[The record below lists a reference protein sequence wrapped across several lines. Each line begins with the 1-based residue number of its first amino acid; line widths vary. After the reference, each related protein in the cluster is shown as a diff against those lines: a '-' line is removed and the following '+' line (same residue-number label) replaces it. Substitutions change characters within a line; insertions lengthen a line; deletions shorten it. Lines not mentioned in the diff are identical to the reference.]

1 MILCAEENQ
10 SDIVLS
16 FKDNLNSTTRA
27 PSTTAKTVLKSSIY
41 SAPLMHTIRPASMLY
56 RGEFVRNNSIR
67 FLENGKWV
75 GQPFVVK
82 SYFTA
87 NNIFIIAD
95 DIYHLPDSY
104 GLSLTRVVNNYLDRV
119 LANAE
124 VCSIVNEY
132 SNKNMGS
139 SLNSL

>member
-27 PSTTAKTVLKSSIY
+27 PSTIAKTVLKASIY
-41 SAPLMHTIRPASMLY
+41 SAPLMHTIRPASMLF
-56 RGEFVRNNSIR
+56 RGEFIRNNSIR
-67 FLENGKWV
+67 FLENGKWE

-87 NNIFIIAD
+87 NNIFIFAD
-95 DIYHLPDSY
+95 DIYLLPDSY
-104 GLSLTRVVNNYLDRV
+104 GLSLTIVVNNYLDRV
-119 LANAE
+119 LADAE
-124 VCSIVNEY
+124 VCSIVHEY
-132 SNKNMGS
+132 SNNNMDTA
-139 SLNSL
+139 

>member
-27 PSTTAKTVLKSSIY
+27 PSTTAKTVLKASIY
-41 SAPLMHTIRPASMLY
+41 SAPLMHTIRPASMLF
-56 RGEFVRNNSIR
+56 RGEFIRNNSIR
-67 FLENGKWV
+67 FLENGKWE

-87 NNIFIIAD
+87 SNISILAD
-95 DIYHLPDSY
+95 DIYLYLESDE
-104 GLSLTRVVNNYLDRV
+104 LSLTRVVNNYLDRV
-119 LANAE
+119 VTTAE
-124 VCSIVNEY
+124 VCSIIKEY
-132 SNKNMGS
+132 SNKNMDTA
-139 SLNSL
+139 